1 MKKGKSMIY
10 ELSNPIT
17 KTLITNLRDTQT
29 KALTFRYTIKE
40 ITKQLIYEA
49 LKESSTIK
57 KEIETWQGK
66 SSFNA
71 LDEENIIVVTILRAG
86 LPMLESAME
95 LLPNITAGFLAMKR
109 DEMTHESVLY
119 YDRVPDCKGKTV
131 LLVDP
136 MLATGGSLNDA
147 IDVIKRK
154 KPTRIISLN
163 IICSPEGLKNVENR
177 HNDVDIFVAQIDEKL
192 NDDKFIIPGLGDA
205 GDRGYNTIE

>member
-1 MKKGKSMIY
+1 MIY

-49 LKESSTIK
+49 LKEFRMID
-57 KEIETWQGK
+57 KEIDTWQGK
-66 SSFNA
+66 SSFNT
-71 LDEENIIVVTILRAG
+71 LDEENIMVVTILRAG

-109 DEMTHESVLY
+109 DEVTHESVLY

-147 IDVIKRK
+147 IDVIKTK
-154 KPTRIISLN
+154 SPSKIISLN
-163 IICSPEGLKNVENR
+163 IICSPEGLKNIEST

>member
-40 ITKQLIYEA
+40 LTKQLIYEA
-49 LKESSTIK
+49 LKESQTIK

-66 SSFNA
+66 SSFNT
-71 LDEENIIVVTILRAG
+71 LDEENIMVVTILRAG

-109 DEMTHESVLY
+109 DEVTHESVLY
-119 YDRVPDCKGKTV
+119 YDRVPDCKVHFHV
-131 LLVDP
+131 LLH
-136 MLATGGSLNDA
+136 LFS
-147 IDVIKRK
+147 
-154 KPTRIISLN
+154 
-163 IICSPEGLKNVENR
+163 
-177 HNDVDIFVAQIDEKL
+177 
-192 NDDKFIIPGLGDA
+192 
-205 GDRGYNTIE
+205 